1 MPLFDSAYIFAAALA
16 MSGASFDAPV
26 DPLDVTCLALN
37 VYHEARGE
45 GLTGQIAVAHVTL
58 NRAADPRYPDRLCE
72 VVTQR
77 SRNVCQF
84 SWYCQRDSWKA
95 YDSQSFRRALRV
107 AVEALKGVRNDPTK
121 GATHFVAT
129 SIRMP
134 GWTRRMRQTAHI
146 GSHRF
151 FRG

>member
-1 MPLFDSAYIFAAALA
+1 MPLFEPAYMLAAALA
-16 MSGASFDAPV
+16 MGGSFQTDA

-45 GLTGQIAVAHVTL
+45 AVSGQLAVAHVTL
-58 NRAADPRYPDRLCE
+58 NRVADPRYPDSVCE

-77 SRNVCQF
+77 RSTVCQF
-84 SWYCQRDSWKA
+84 SWYCQKDSWRA
-95 YDSQSFRRALRV
+95 YDGTSFRRALRV
-107 AVEALKGVRNDPTK
+107 ALQAITGAKADPTK

-129 SIRMP
+129 SIRLP
-134 GWTRRMRQTAHI
+134 SWARRMSQTARI
-146 GSHRF
+146 GRHRF